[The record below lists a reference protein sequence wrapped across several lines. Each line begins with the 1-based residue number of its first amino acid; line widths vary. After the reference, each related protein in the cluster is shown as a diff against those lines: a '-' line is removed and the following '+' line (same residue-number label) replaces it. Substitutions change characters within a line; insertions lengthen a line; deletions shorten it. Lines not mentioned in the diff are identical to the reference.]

1 MSRLSTE
8 DIRDLLLV
16 CLTFGSGAVDAISF
30 LGLGRVFT
38 AMMSGNIVLLG
49 LAVGS
54 AARSEAL
61 RSAVSLVVYAVGVFA
76 ASRLVRNSTTSRVWP
91 AGLTLALVY
100 GAIAQAG
107 VLAGWLGASGHPNQ
121 AFEVVL
127 VAFSALA
134 MGLQG
139 GAVARLRVSGVTTTY
154 VTGTLTGLIGG
165 LALGS
170 GTPTHRELTRRAV
183 VLVALLVGAGCGA
196 VLLTDARSGA
206 PALPLATT
214 IVVIVTAV
222 YRLPRAGLVE
232 RPVGPDTS
240 ESPVGSDTEPEE
252 TARPSPSPPG
262 SSSGDE

>member
-1 MSRLSTE
+1 MPGVSISRLSAE
-8 DIRDLLLV
+8 DLRDVLLV
-16 CLTFGSGAVDAISF
+16 CLTFGSGAVDAVSF

-76 ASRLVRNSTTSRVWP
+76 ASRLVRDSRAPRTWP
-91 AGLTLALVY
+91 TGLTMALVY
-100 GAIAQAG
+100 GAVAQAG
-107 VLAGWLGASGHPNQ
+107 VLAGWLGASGHPSQ

-127 VAFSALA
+127 VAFSAFA
-134 MGLQG
+134 MGLQA

-170 GTPTHRELTRRAV
+170 GSSRDLTRRAV
-183 VLVALLVGAGCGA
+183 VLVALLAGAGCGA
-196 VLLTDARSGA
+196 LLVTDARSGA

-214 IVVIVTAV
+214 IVVIATAM
-222 YRLPRAGLVE
+222 YRLPGAGIVDRSA
-232 RPVGPDTS
+232 RP
-240 ESPVGSDTEPEE
+240 DTEPE
-252 TARPSPSPPG
+252 A
-262 SSSGDE
+262 

>member
-1 MSRLSTE
+1 MSRRSPG
-8 DIRDLLLV
+8 DVRDLLLV

-61 RSAVSLVVYAVGVFA
+61 RSAVSLVVYAVGVFV
-76 ASRLVRNSTTSRVWP
+76 ASRLVRDSTSSRVWP
-91 AGLTLALVY
+91 AGLTMALVC

-107 VLAGWLGASGHPNQ
+107 VLAGWLGASGHPTE
-121 AFEVVL
+121 AFEAVL

-134 MGLQG
+134 MGLQA
-139 GAVARLRVSGVTTTY
+139 GAVARLGVSGVTTTY

-165 LALGS
+165 VALGT
-170 GTPTHRELTRRAV
+170 GTRRELTRRAV
-183 VLVALLVGAGCGA
+183 VLVALLAGAGLGA
-196 VLLTDARSGA
+196 LLLTDARSGA

-214 IVVIVTAV
+214 IVVIATAM
-222 YRLPRAGLVE
+222 YSLPREGTEDEPAGA
-232 RPVGPDTS
+232 DTDS
-240 ESPVGSDTEPEE
+240 E
-252 TARPSPSPPG
+252 A
-262 SSSGDE
+262 